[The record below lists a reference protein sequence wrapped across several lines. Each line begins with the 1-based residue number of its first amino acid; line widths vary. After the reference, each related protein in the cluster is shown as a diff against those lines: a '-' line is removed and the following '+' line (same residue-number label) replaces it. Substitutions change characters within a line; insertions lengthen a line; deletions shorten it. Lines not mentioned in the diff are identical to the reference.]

1 MGGAEQGRASVAPIL
16 LGTVT
21 PTAARSIRL
30 SRPLDLRGTLWPV
43 RRGVADPVVRLRGRE
58 VWRATRTPCGPGT
71 EHLTLRPDGVLRVE
85 AWGPGAEWLVDRAPT
100 LMGELDDDSGFRPQH
115 PLLRDLHRLHPGIR
129 ICRTEAIFEA
139 AAASIL
145 EQRVTGAE
153 AWRGWR
159 ALVRGLG
166 EPAPGP
172 LPGLMVPPAPAVV
185 AHTGYPTFHTHG
197 VERGRAETVRRAAA
211 HAGRLEE
218 ALGMPLDAARLRLRA
233 LPGMGHWT
241 AAEVA
246 VVALGDADAVS
257 VGDYHLPHVVSWA
270 LAGERRGSDERML
283 ELLEPYRGH
292 RARVLRLLLA
302 SGIAPPRRG
311 PHLPIRDVASM

>member
-1 MGGAEQGRASVAPIL
+1 
-16 LGTVT
+16 VT
-21 PTAARSIRL
+21 PSAVRLLRL
-30 SRPLDLRGTLWPV
+30 SRPFDLRGTLWPV
-43 RRGVADPVVRLRGRE
+43 RRGGTDPAVRLRATE

-71 EHLTLRPDGVLRVE
+71 ERLSLRADGTLAVE
-85 AWGPGAEWLVDRAPT
+85 AWGPGAEWLVERAPA
-100 LMGELDDDSGFRPQH
+100 LVGELDDASDFRPEL
-115 PLLRDLHRLHPGIR
+115 PLLRDLQRRHAGLRL
-129 ICRTEAIFEA
+129 CRTEAVFEA
-139 AAASIL
+139 AMGSIL
-145 EQRVTGAE
+145 EQRVAGAE

-172 LPGLMVPPAPAVV
+172 LSGLVVPPGPAVV
-185 AHTGYPTFHTHG
+185 AAVRYPFFHACG

-218 ALGMPLDAARLRLRA
+218 ALALPLDDARRRLRA

-246 VVALGDADAVS
+246 LVALGDPDAVS

-270 LAGERRGSDERML
+270 LAGEPRGTDERML

-302 SGIAPPRRG
+302 AGLAPPRRG
-311 PHLPIRDVASM
+311 PRLPLRDVARM

>member
-1 MGGAEQGRASVAPIL
+1 
-16 LGTVT
+16 VT
-21 PTAARSIRL
+21 PTAVRSLQL
-30 SRPLDLRGTLWPV
+30 SRPLDLRRTLSPV
-43 RRGVADPVVRLRGRE
+43 RRGGADPTVRVGARE
-58 VWRATRTPCGPGT
+58 VWRATRTPAGPGT
-71 EHLTLRPDGVLRVE
+71 ERLVLHADGVLHVE
-85 AWGPGAEWLVDRAPT
+85 AWGVGADWLVERAPV
-100 LMGELDDDSGFRPQH
+100 LVGELDDASDFRPAQ
-115 PLLRDLHRLHPGIR
+115 PLLRDLHRLHPGLR
-129 ICRTEAIFEA
+129 MCRTEAVFEA
-139 AAASIL
+139 AVASIL

-172 LPGLMVPPAPAVV
+172 LPGLLLPPEPAVV
-185 AHTGYPTFHTHG
+185 AAARYPLFHTYG

-211 HAGRLEE
+211 HARRLEE
-218 ALGMPLDAARLRLRA
+218 ALALPADAASRRLRA

-270 LAGERRGSDERML
+270 LAGEPRGTDERML

-292 RARVLRLLLA
+292 RARVLRLLMVA
-302 SGIAPPRRG
+302 GVAPPRRG
-311 PHLPIRDVASM
+311 PHLPLRDVAGM

>member
-1 MGGAEQGRASVAPIL
+1 MRA
-16 LGTVT
+16 G
-21 PTAARSIRL
+21 
-30 SRPLDLRGTLWPV
+30 
-43 RRGVADPVVRLRGRE
+43 E
-58 VWRATRTPCGPGT
+58 VWRATRTPAGPGT
-71 EHLTLRPDGVLRVE
+71 ERLVPGADGVLVVE
-85 AWGPGAEWLVDRAPT
+85 AWGPGAEWLVEHAPV
-100 LMGELDDDSGFRPQH
+100 LVGELDDAADFRPAH
-115 PLLRDLHRLHPGIR
+115 PLLRDLHRRYPGVR
-129 ICRTEAIFEA
+129 MCRSEAVFEA
-139 AAASIL
+139 AIASIL
-145 EQRVTGAE
+145 EQRVTGVE
-153 AWRGWR
+153 AWLGWR

-172 LPGLMVPPAPAVV
+172 LPGLLLPPAPAAV
-185 AHTGYPTFHTHG
+185 AGVRYPVFHTFG

-218 ALGMPLDAARLRLRA
+218 ALVLPPEEARRRLRA

-270 LAGERRGSDERML
+270 LAGQPRGTDERML

-292 RARVLRLLLA
+292 RARVLRLLA
-302 SGIAPPRRG
+302 VGGVAPPRRG
-311 PHLPIRDVASM
+311 PRLPLRDVARM